1 MRAANSD
8 RLAVVVAAITGAG
21 IWELLRHIVKRR
33 DVLDDPAFWQIGYPL
48 TLAAALVLGLV
59 WRERPWRWVVA
70 LMCGQA
76 FWSLAVATYQSG
88 VPNLFPLTLLMFA
101 VLGLPCLLTAYTGQ
115 WIGNRLK

>member
-1 MRAANSD
+1 MLAVHSD
-8 RLAVVVAAITGAG
+8 RLAAAAATITGAG
-21 IWELLRHIVKRR
+21 IWELLRHFVNRR

-59 WRERPWRWVVA
+59 WRDRPWRWVVA

-76 FWSLAVATYQSG
+76 FWSLAVATYKSG
-88 VPNLFPLTLLMFA
+88 MPNLFPLTLLMFA
-101 VLGLPCLLTAYTGQ
+101 VLGLPCLLTAYAGQ